1 MSSSSRM
8 IIRNFLQKKDNFRR
22 PNCKWRSESPLRYP
36 PLEES
41 GNIVGSQRFSPVP
54 SFPRSPILLFS
65 LSFFPG
71 RLTIDPAKLSL
82 FMCSQ
87 ARAEPWAIR
96 SGLISCQ
103 KVFFFFP
110 PTKSS
115 IHAILLRTVRTSG
128 SNRKSEKIGVGEKA
142 RNSVRVRRLQCER
155 FFFESHLGL
164 DKYVAE
170 KLAVINSVANPG
182 KRTGRPFQSR
192 KI

>member
-1 MSSSSRM
+1 M
-8 IIRNFLQKKDNFRR
+8 IIRNFLQKRQLPSTKRQMAKRKPVALSTSRGEREYCWVAAIFA
-22 PNCKWRSESPLRYP
+22 RSLIPSLPDP
-36 PLEES
+36 P
-41 GNIVGSQRFSPVP
+41 
-54 SFPRSPILLFS
+54 FS
-65 LSFFPG
+65 LSLLFPRPSYDRPSKTIALHVFASSG
-71 RLTIDPAKLSL
+71 RTLGDSERLDFLPRK
-82 FMCSQ
+82 C
-87 ARAEPWAIR
+87 
-96 SGLISCQ
+96 
-103 KVFFFFP
+103 FFFFP
-110 PTKSS
+110 PTKS